1 MFKQNIFE
9 SSSYEYDNFFPQN
22 IYIDNDFECHSRE
35 INHLDFNLESK
46 TFMENS
52 QNTNNDDNED
62 HEENGLFCIKPNEK
76 QEKQEDN
83 DNFNASNLMIPDIS
97 NIAQKFVNENIS
109 ANLANAKTKVTSI
122 LAKKKKRPIGET
134 TENGIT
140 CEKKTNCGRKCKE
153 SNEKGSHDKFTDDNI
168 MRKIKS
174 NLLNYG
180 HKRLNDSFENKKL
193 FFLKLCSEINEN
205 LKKENNE
212 KLMKT
217 LFKELYETSPIS
229 SKYRRQKKDNSEHNK
244 QLIEKIYKEQEEIE
258 VINRLNMTYLDLLD
272 EFKIFNLENFLNEI
286 REEEKGKMPE
296 DKIEIYI
303 EKIRKLCFSYE
314 SWFLNKNGRNRK
326 KNNQ

>member
-109 ANLANAKTKVTSI
+109 ANLANAKTKITSI
-122 LAKKKKRPIGET
+122 LAKKKK
-134 TENGIT
+134 
-140 CEKKTNCGRKCKE
+140 KTNWRNYRKW
-153 SNEKGSHDKFTDDNI
+153 H
-168 MRKIKS
+168 
-174 NLLNYG
+174 NL
-180 HKRLNDSFENKKL
+180 
-193 FFLKLCSEINEN
+193 
-205 LKKENNE
+205 
-212 KLMKT
+212 
-217 LFKELYETSPIS
+217 
-229 SKYRRQKKDNSEHNK
+229 
-244 QLIEKIYKEQEEIE
+244 
-258 VINRLNMTYLDLLD
+258 
-272 EFKIFNLENFLNEI
+272 
-286 REEEKGKMPE
+286 
-296 DKIEIYI
+296 
-303 EKIRKLCFSYE
+303 
-314 SWFLNKNGRNRK
+314 
-326 KNNQ
+326 